1 MSDLQIPALTEEG
14 APCDQAVE
22 ACAPTGQA
30 PRRDVEKLRGRI
42 TADGS
47 SGYPAE
53 PGRYHVYAAWGCSWS
68 SRAAVIRKLVGLE
81 DVVSLSY
88 ADDSADER
96 GWIFGAAS
104 GPDPVNGFSRLREAY
119 EATVPQWP
127 GRASVP
133 ALWDRVTGK
142 VISNES
148 GAISLD
154 LSTQF
159 AAWSTTGAEPYPLAL
174 RPEIDAFNSWLH
186 YDVNNGMHR
195 VGNEP
200 DRARHARFF
209 EILFDRFDTLE
220 RRLAKS
226 RYLFGDTVT
235 EPDVRLWLSLVRL
248 DVAYP
253 GLLATTLERPQGFP
267 VLWAYARD
275 LYRLPAFRDA
285 TNFAVIRQNFK
296 DNFDHVHAERVV
308 PAASIDGWRAE
319 SAWEIEGEPNPDQ
332 ETTEPQT

>member
-1 MSDLQIPALTEEG
+1 MTELHTPALTEEG
-14 APCDQAVE
+14 APCDPDVQ
-22 ACAPTGQA
+22 ACAPVGQA
-30 PRRDVEKLRGRI
+30 PYRDVEQLHGRI
-42 TADGS
+42 TSDGS

-68 SRAAVIRKLVGLE
+68 SRAAVVRKLVGLE

-88 ADDSADER
+88 VDDSTDER
-96 GWIFGAAS
+96 GWIFGGES

-119 EATVPQWP
+119 EATVPHWP

-133 ALWDRVTGK
+133 ALWDRVSGRL
-142 VISNES
+142 ISNES

-154 LSTQF
+154 LSTEF
-159 AAWSTTGAEPYPLAL
+159 AAWSSTGADLYPQAL
-174 RPEIDAFNSWLH
+174 RSEIDTFNSWLH
-186 YDVNNGMHR
+186 YDVNNGLHR

-220 RRLAKS
+220 RRLAHS
-226 RYLFGDTVT
+226 RYLFGATVT

-253 GLLATTLERPQGFP
+253 GLLASTLERPEGFP

-275 LYRLPAFRDA
+275 LYRIPAFRES
-285 TNFAVIRQNFK
+285 TNFAVIRRNFA
-296 DNFDHVHAERVV
+296 DNFDHVHPERVV
-308 PAASIDGWRAE
+308 PAS
-319 SAWEIEGEPNPDQ
+319 SIEGWSEREWDGGENRNPAPTVLR
-332 ETTEPQT
+332 E